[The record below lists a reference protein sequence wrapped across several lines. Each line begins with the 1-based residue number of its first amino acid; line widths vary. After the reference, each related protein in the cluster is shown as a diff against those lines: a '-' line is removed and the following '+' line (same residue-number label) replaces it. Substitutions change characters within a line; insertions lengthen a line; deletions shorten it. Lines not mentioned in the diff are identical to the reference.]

1 MKAQD
6 VNGAA
11 RFKQDLLEQLQ
22 NIQRQLAE
30 TKAPCL
36 STVRHSGR
44 ANGYW
49 YHLVPELSLDIF
61 GCFSLRG
68 QEDYDFYRMKGL
80 YWFIWL
86 VFDYL

>member
-30 TKAPCL
+30 TKAPCF

-44 ANGYW
+44 VNGYW
-49 YHLVPELSLDIF
+49 CQNCLWISLDVF
-61 GCFSLRG
+61 LSLRG

-80 YWFIWL
+80 YWFSWL
-86 VFDYL
+86 VFDYP